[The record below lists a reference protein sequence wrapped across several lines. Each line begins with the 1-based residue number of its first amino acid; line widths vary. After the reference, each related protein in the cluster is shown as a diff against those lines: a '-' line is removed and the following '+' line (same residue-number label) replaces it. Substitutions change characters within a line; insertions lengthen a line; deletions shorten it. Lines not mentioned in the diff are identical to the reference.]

1 MACHGGP
8 NIIEDNLIFCAD
20 AVNTK
25 SYPGIPWGVWYDI
38 GSSGFTGSLTNMA
51 ASNHTSGASGYFT
64 FDGSNESVFFTSGI
78 KISVPPITIS
88 SWMKR
93 NGSQANWA
101 SPISGR
107 QTSPSEAAFDFA
119 VYSGDELRYT
129 WELQSSSWNYDPSI
143 TIPNNEW
150 VMCAVSVTSS
160 AATLYMFELD
170 GTVSKGTNT
179 MTHNSATFPFDSA
192 GDFTIGEDPVSGNNR
207 FFKGDISTCLVY
219 SKALSQ
225 TELQQNFDAQKE
237 RYGL

>member
-1 MACHGGP
+1 MATEYNP
-8 NIIEDNLIFCAD
+8 KIVIDNLIFCAD
-20 AVNTK
+20 AGNTK
-25 SYPGIPWGVWYDI
+25 SYPGSGTTWTDI
-38 GSSGFTGSLTNMA
+38 SGKSFSGALTNMT

-64 FDGSNESVFFTSGI
+64 FDGSNESVFFTGGI
-78 KISVPPITIS
+78 KTNVPPLTIS
-88 SWMKR
+88 AWIKR
-93 NGSQANWA
+93 NGTQANWA

-107 QTSPSEAAFDFA
+107 QTSPSSKCFDFA

-129 WELQSSSWNYDPSI
+129 WENQSTSWDYDPSI

-179 MTHNSATFPFDSA
+179 TTHNSGIYPFDSA
-192 GDFTIGEDPVSGNNR
+192 GDLTIGEDPVSMNNR

-225 TELQQNFDAQKE
+225 TELQQNFDALKD
-237 RYGL
+237 RY

>member
-1 MACHGGP
+1 MALVHSP
-8 NIIEDNLIFCAD
+8 KIVTDKLILCVDSA
-20 AVNTK
+20 NTK
-25 SYPGIPWGVWYDI
+25 SYPGSGTTWTDM
-38 GSSGFTGSLTNMA
+38 GSSGFTGALTNMT

-64 FDGSNESVFFTSGI
+64 FDGSNESVFFTGGAS
-78 KISVPPITIS
+78 ISIPPITIS
-88 SWMKR
+88 AWMKR
-93 NGSQANWA
+93 DGAQAEWT

-107 QTSPSEAAFDFA
+107 DGSSAAFCFS

-129 WELQSSSWNYDPSI
+129 WENQSTSWNYNPSI

-179 MTHNSATFPFDSA
+179 TTHNSGTYPP
-192 GDFTIGEDPVSGNNR
+192 GDLAIGEDPVSSNNR
-207 FFKGDISTCLVY
+207 FFKGDISACLVY

-225 TELQQNFDAQKE
+225 TELQQNFNALKR

>member
-1 MACHGGP
+1 MALVHSP
-8 NIIEDNLIFCAD
+8 KIVTDNLIFNAD
-20 AVNTK
+20 AGNTK
-25 SYPGIPWGVWYDI
+25 SYPGSGTTWTDM
-38 GSSGFTGSLTNMA
+38 GSSGFTGALTNMT

-64 FDGSNESVFFTSGI
+64 FDGSNESVFFTGGAS
-78 KISVPPITIS
+78 ISIPPITII

-93 NGSQANWA
+93 NGAQADWA

-107 QTSPSEAAFDFA
+107 DGSNSAFDFA

-129 WELQSSSWNYDPSI
+129 WENQSTSWNYNPSI

-179 MTHNSATFPFDSA
+179 TTHNSGTYPP
-192 GDFTIGEDPVSGNNR
+192 GDLAIGEDPVSSNNR
-207 FFKGDISTCLVY
+207 FFKGDISACLVY
-219 SKALSQ
+219 SKALSK
-225 TELQQNFDAQKE
+225 TELQQNFNALKR